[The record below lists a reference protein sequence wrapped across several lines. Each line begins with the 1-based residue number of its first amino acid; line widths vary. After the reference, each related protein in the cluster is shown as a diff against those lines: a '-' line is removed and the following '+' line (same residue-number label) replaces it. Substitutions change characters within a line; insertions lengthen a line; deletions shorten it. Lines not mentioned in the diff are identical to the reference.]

1 LEAER
6 IGRLNS
12 LPPVSRSAAF
22 PRLDPYVVTLI
33 FSALTIAFTW
43 PLAKG
48 LTRDMPGDL
57 GDPLFS
63 AWALA
68 WDATHFGRGWLQANI
83 FYPHPLTLAYSEL
96 LVPQALQILPVYVA
110 TGNPFLCY
118 NLVFLSTFVLS
129 GLGMFLF
136 CRELTGS
143 RTAGLVAG
151 LAFAFAPYR
160 VTSIPH
166 LQVMS
171 AQWLPFVLFGLRR
184 FFDTGRS
191 TALAGATAAWVV
203 QNLSCG
209 YYLFFFSPAIAI
221 YIVWE
226 VTRRQLWHDTTLL
239 RRLAVSWAA
248 MFVATAPFLLVYYQL
263 RRLGF
268 EARFLAEAQRYS
280 ADVYSYFTA
289 DPDLRLWGS
298 IARAWPKPEALLFPG
313 VTIVVLA
320 VVGATP
326 RAAGART
333 ASIAVT
339 LALVVPIA
347 LLLLGVPIRL
357 PGLKITSLWRALT
370 VVAAL
375 IAIALW
381 RRPDQRRVVLRW
393 LASPGGFFALL
404 TAFALVM
411 SFGPAI
417 HARGRVVASPSLY
430 ALFYYA
436 VPGFD
441 GLRVPARFAMLAA
454 CGLATLVAVAV
465 AAIERT
471 RRRRAQW
478 LAGAAGALILFE
490 SLAVPIPINQNI
502 PSYTQA
508 GLSALPESIDI
519 GAGLPDVY
527 RFVARLPP
535 DVAILELP
543 VGEPAFD
550 IRYMFYSIRHWRPLV
565 NGYSGGAPKDYE
577 VLTEAMKDTETRP
590 ERAWT
595 AIRSSLATHVIVHE
609 GFYLGDDGRR
619 LSEWLRSHGARD
631 VAAFGRDHVL
641 TLR

>member
-1 LEAER
+1 M
-6 IGRLNS
+6 
-12 LPPVSRSAAF
+12 
-22 PRLDPYVVTLI
+22 
-33 FSALTIAFTW
+33 ALTIAFTW

-48 LTRDMPGDL
+48 LTRDLPGDL
-57 GDPLFS
+57 GDPLFN
-63 AWALA
+63 AWVLA

-96 LVPQALQILPVYVA
+96 LVPQALQILPVYAA

-143 RTAGLVAG
+143 RTAGFVAG

-166 LQVMS
+166 IQVMS

-184 FFDTGRS
+184 FFDTGSRP
-191 TALAGATAAWVV
+191 ALAGATVAWIV

-209 YYLFFFSPAIAI
+209 YYLFFFSPAIAL
-221 YIVWE
+221 YILWE
-226 VTRRQLWHDTTLL
+226 VTRRQRWRDAGVL
-239 RRLAVSWAA
+239 RSLAASWAV
-248 MFVATAPFLLVYYQL
+248 MFLATAPFLLVYYRL

-313 VTIVVLA
+313 LTIVVLA
-320 VVGATP
+320 MVGATP
-326 RAAGART
+326 SSASARARMAWT
-333 ASIAVT
+333 AVT
-339 LALVVPIA
+339 LAIVVPIA

-357 PGLKITSLWRALT
+357 PGLKITSLWRALVVIAG
-370 VVAAL
+370 VVAVG
-375 IAIALW
+375 LW
-381 RRPDQRRVVLRW
+381 RQPHQRSVVRHW
-393 LASPGGFFALL
+393 LTSPAGFFALL
-404 TAFALVM
+404 TAFAIVM

-417 HARGRVVASPSLY
+417 HARGRVVAAPSLY
-430 ALFYYA
+430 ALFYYV

-454 CGLATLVAVAV
+454 CSFAALVAIGI

-471 RRRRAQW
+471 NRHRAQW
-478 LAGAAGALILFE
+478 LAGAGSVLILLE

-502 PSYTQA
+502 PSYTQP
-508 GLSALPESIDI
+508 GLAALPESIDI

-527 RFVARLPP
+527 RFVAQLPENA
-535 DVAILELP
+535 AILELP

-550 IRYMFYSIRHWRPLV
+550 IRYMFYSTRHWRPLV

-577 VLTEAMKDTETRP
+577 VLTEAMKDTDTRP
-590 ERAWT
+590 DRAWT
-595 AIRSSLATHVIVHE
+595 AILSSQATHAIVHE

-619 LSEWLRSHGARD
+619 LSEWLRSRGARD
-631 VAAFGRDHVL
+631 IAAFGRDHVL
-641 TLR
+641 MLR

>member
-1 LEAER
+1 M
-6 IGRLNS
+6 
-12 LPPVSRSAAF
+12 
-22 PRLDPYVVTLI
+22 
-33 FSALTIAFTW
+33 TW

-48 LTRDMPGDL
+48 LTHDVPGDL

-63 AWALA
+63 AWVLA

-96 LVPQALQILPVYVA
+96 LAPQALQILPVYAA

-118 NLVFLSTFVLS
+118 NLAFLSTFVLS

-143 RTAGLVAG
+143 RIAGFVAG

-166 LQVMS
+166 FQVMS
-171 AQWLPFVLFGLRR
+171 AQWLPFALFGMRR
-184 FFDTGRS
+184 FFDTGS
-191 TALAGATAAWVV
+191 KPALAGATTAWIV

-209 YYLFFFSPAIAI
+209 YYLFFFSPAIAL
-221 YIVWE
+221 YVLWE
-226 VTRRQLWHDTTLL
+226 VTRRHLWRDAGVL
-239 RRLAVSWAA
+239 RRLALSWTV
-248 MFVATAPFLLVYYQL
+248 MFLATAPFLLVYYQL

-289 DPDLRLWGS
+289 DPDLRLWGL

-313 VTIVVLA
+313 LTIVLLA
-320 VVGATP
+320 MVGATRP
-326 RAAGART
+326 ATRGQRAW
-333 ASIAVT
+333 IAVT
-339 LALVVPIA
+339 LAISVPVA

-357 PGLKITSLWRALT
+357 PGLKITSLWRALI
-370 VVAAL
+370 VFSG
-375 IAIALW
+375 AIAVGLW
-381 RRPDQRRVVLRW
+381 LWPEQRRAVRRW
-393 LASPGGFFALL
+393 LASPAGFFALL
-404 TAFALVM
+404 TAFAIVM
-411 SFGPAI
+411 SFGPSI
-417 HARGRVVASPSLY
+417 HARGRVVAAPSLY
-430 ALFYYA
+430 ALFYYV

-454 CGLATLVAVAV
+454 CSLAALVAIAIG
-465 AAIERT
+465 AIERAN
-471 RRRRAQW
+471 RRRARW
-478 LAGAAGALILFE
+478 LACAAGVLILAE
-490 SLAVPIPINQNI
+490 SFAVPIPINQNI
-502 PSYTQA
+502 PSYTQP
-508 GLSALPESIDI
+508 GLAALPESIDI

-527 RFVARLPP
+527 RFVAQLPP
-535 DVAILELP
+535 DAAILELP

-550 IRYMFYSIRHWRPLV
+550 IRYMFYSTRHWRPLV

-577 VLTEAMKDTETRP
+577 VLTEAMKDTESRP

-619 LSEWLRSHGARD
+619 LSDWLRSHGARD